1 VTVHATPSPHT
12 LLDASRRFSQLR
24 GLNSAS
30 SLAGTGGG
38 ENNLAFKCMRKR
50 LVVETLHLD
59 VEGGVGERRT
69 TPFAS
74 AAVDSTPQT
83 AHEEIKDEP
92 QLAKVVI
99 ETPPEQLLDTL
110 PAADKITPKKARK
123 KVAFKTAET
132 DLYDF

>member
-1 VTVHATPSPHT
+1 
-12 LLDASRRFSQLR
+12 
-24 GLNSAS
+24 
-30 SLAGTGGG
+30 
-38 ENNLAFKCMRKR
+38 MRKR

-74 AAVDSTPQT
+74 TAVDSTPHI
-83 AHEEIKDEP
+83 AHEEIEDEP

-99 ETPPEQLLDTL
+99 ETLPERLLQTAL

-123 KVAFKTAET
+123 KVAFKTAES

>member
-1 VTVHATPSPHT
+1 
-12 LLDASRRFSQLR
+12 
-24 GLNSAS
+24 
-30 SLAGTGGG
+30 
-38 ENNLAFKCMRKR
+38 MRKR

-69 TPFAS
+69 IPSTS
-74 AAVDSTPQT
+74 AAVDSTPHT
-83 AHEEIKDEP
+83 VHGEIKDEL

-99 ETPPEQLLDTL
+99 ETPPERLLETTL
-110 PAADKITPKKARK
+110 SAADKTTSKKARK